1 MEDLAQF
8 RTEVQ
13 SFYATLPD
21 LLSGL
26 DDPLERGRAYL
37 AARYDAGLGAL
48 DYPIETGGRGLDKE
62 FINTFREEAPSRESA
77 NAVFGFGIGINMA
90 LPTLRDYGSTELQQR
105 FLRPGLRGD
114 EIWCQLY
121 SEPGAGSDLAGLTTS
136 AKLDGDQWV
145 VSGQKVWTSGASDAD
160 FGILL
165 ARTNPDVPKH
175 QGISMMILPMKQPGV
190 EVRPLHQMTG
200 VSSFNE
206 VFITEAKIPAP
217 WVVGAPGEG
226 WRMAVALLSY
236 ERSSIGAGG
245 GRRPITVERLISL
258 AQESEAHQDPI
269 VRQDLATLFT
279 NRKIIGWLNR
289 RPGIHPSLT
298 KLWRTKE
305 GRAAA
310 ATATRLAHMQVIA
323 WEGKPLG
330 NDKKTLAY
338 GICDAPAL
346 SLGGGTDE
354 VQRNTL
360 GERVLGLPREPTP
373 DRNLA
378 FKDTLKN

>member
-1 MEDLAQF
+1 MADLAQF
-8 RTEVQ
+8 RSEAR
-13 SFYATLPD
+13 SFFASLPE
-21 LLSGL
+21 LLADL
-26 DDPLERGRAYL
+26 DDPMERGKVYL
-37 AARYDAGLGAL
+37 AARYDAGFGAL
-48 DYPIETGGRGLDKE
+48 DYPIENAGRDLDKK
-62 FINTFREEAPSRESA
+62 FIQAFREEAPSREFANSA
-77 NAVFGFGIGINMA
+77 FGFGIGLDMA
-90 LPTLRDYGSTELQQR
+90 LPTLRDYGSTELKQR
-105 FLRPGLRGD
+105 FLRPGLRGE

-145 VSGQKVWTSGASDAD
+145 VSGQKVWTSGATDAD

-165 ARTNPDVPKH
+165 ARTNPDAPKH

-190 EVRPLHQMTG
+190 EVRSLHQMTG

-226 WRMAVALLSY
+226 WRMAVALLNY
-236 ERSSIGAGG
+236 ERSSTGDGG

-258 AQESEAHQDPI
+258 AKQSDAHQDLT
-269 VRQDLATLFT
+269 VRQELAQLFT
-279 NRKIIGWLNR
+279 NRKIVEWLNQR
-289 RPGIHPSLT
+289 RDIHPSLT

-310 ATATRLAHMQVIA
+310 ATASRLAHMQVIA
-323 WEGKPLG
+323 WEGEPLG
-330 NDKKTLAY
+330 GDKKSLVY

-354 VQRNTL
+354 IQRNIL
-360 GERVLGLPREPTP
+360 GERVLGLPREPAV
-373 DRNLA
+373 DRDLP
-378 FKDTLKN
+378 FKDLLKN